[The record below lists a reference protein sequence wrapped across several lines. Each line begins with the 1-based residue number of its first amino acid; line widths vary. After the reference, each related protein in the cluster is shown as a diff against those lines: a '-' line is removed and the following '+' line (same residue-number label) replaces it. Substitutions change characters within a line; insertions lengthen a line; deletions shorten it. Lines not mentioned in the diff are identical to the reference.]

1 MTLYRFLINRFYLT
15 LAAALLLAVAACS
28 DDSFNGPDPDGGA
41 GYIKIRLSSS
51 SHGSRAGEVDKLNE
65 NLISS
70 AVLCLSPLTSTDDMP
85 PVLTQRFSGLTG
97 STEVLEV
104 KLTDD
109 MRNALF
115 PGNAVTCKAYVV
127 ANLPGGPSS
136 VTDGMSVSDIRAIA
150 VTSDFATS
158 NVQSSF
164 VMDGDNTVTLLNPGT
179 TAESVSGKIDLQRAA
194 SKITI
199 AVNVPES
206 ITVDGQVWRSE
217 RTNMSVLITNGVQSS
232 AVNPATHTLVTRDYY
247 NTTTVS
253 ENQTHRQRKLEAGTD
268 TKFTYELTSPFY
280 TYPNEWNPDD
290 SESPMTYMTLMVPW
304 KLDGE
309 DSYRTCYYM
318 VPVIRTG
325 NTIGRNIHYRVK
337 INVNILGSFTPDEPF
352 TLDDLSYTA
361 AEWGS
366 VPVDVDIADYRYLV
380 VDQNHYTMDNIEST
394 FIPVYT
400 SHPTT
405 VTNVEMTYYRYY
417 TTSQGIEKPIT
428 ITTTQY
434 ENTQDKG
441 YGDIWTCDFLNPDK
455 VDLVNPSTGINFSH
469 KLVVWNPY
477 DSYNESVNLTNRNN
491 NDDVTTAINSINYYR
506 PSNDPAYSRYDIKIT
521 IVHTDKVGKPDA
533 DNFTKTITITQYP
546 QMYITTRQNYTEKGA
561 SAAQGNMFV
570 NGYQADRYGDRYKW
584 YMTYGLSN
592 SDGTNSNP
600 NQYVINITQFD
611 SSTDYIIG
619 DPRSLTI
626 NNLTGRG
633 FNGTNAYSAPA
644 NGWAFA
650 NDMSGTRRQ
659 LKYYYPTESGTDKA
673 NWIAPKIRVASSYG
687 VCETTNTYIEDQRR
701 CASYQELGYPAGRW
715 RVPTVAEIEF
725 IMYQSQEKRI
735 PELFNTGTSYMSAQG
750 VVSTTMTNGKL
761 TVPTNTDGS
770 AAVRCVYDEWYW
782 GNDTIV
788 PNNNGRYSFTW
799 GDRERTNPNPKPNPT
814 N

>member
-28 DDSFNGPDPDGGA
+28 DDSFNGPDSDGGA

-127 ANLPGGPSS
+127 ANLPDGPSS

-232 AVNPATHTLVTRDYY
+232 AVNPSTHTLVPGDYY

-253 ENQTHRQRKLEAGTD
+253 EDQTHRQRKLEAGTD

-280 TYPNEWNPDD
+280 TYPNEWNPDE

-477 DSYNESVNLTNRNN
+477 NQNNESVSLTNLRSDNAVN
-491 NDDVTTAINSINYYR
+491 TNINSISYYR
-506 PSNDPAYSRYDIKIT
+506 PSNDPAYSRYDITIT

-546 QMYITTRQNYTEKGA
+546 QMYIVAKRNNGTTSNYGNVYVNNN
-561 SAAQGNMFV
+561 QGGSWYDWMDV
-570 NGYQADRYGDRYKW
+570 NGFGSAQ
-584 YMTYGLSN
+584 
-592 SDGTNSNP
+592 NSNI
-600 NQYVINITQFD
+600 NMYVINVTQLNIGD
-611 SSTDYIIG
+611 NYIIG
-619 DPRSLTI
+619 DPRVNTP
-626 NNLTGRG
+626 NNLGY
-633 FNGTNAYSAPA
+633 NN
-644 NGWAFA
+644 WAMVD
-650 NDMSGTRRQ
+650 DMDGVSRRLQ
-659 LKYYYPTESGTDKA
+659 YYYPTDEST
-673 NWIAPKIRVASSYG
+673 NISNFIAPKFRIASSYG
-687 VCETTNTYIEDQRR
+687 VVSSLSDIEAKYR
-701 CASYQELGYPAGRW
+701 CAGYQEQNCPAGRW
-715 RVPTVAEIEF
+715 RVPTKSEVEYIIKLSE
-725 IMYQSQEKRI
+725 EDKI
-735 PELFNTGTSYMSAQG
+735 PTLFNPGGNYWSAHGALKATLKNNQVQTST
-750 VVSTTMTNGKL
+750 ST
-761 TVPTNTDGS
+761 S
-770 AAVRCVYDEWYW
+770 CFVRCVYDEWYW

-788 PNNNGRYSFTW
+788 PNNNGRYRFTW

>member
-28 DDSFNGPDPDGGA
+28 DDSFNGPDSDGGA

-70 AVLCLSPLTSTDDMP
+70 AVLCLSPLTNTDDMP

-164 VMDGDNTVTLLNPGT
+164 VMDGDNTVTLLHPGT

-380 VDQNHYTMDNIEST
+380 VDQNHYTMDNVEST

-400 SHPTT
+400 SHPVT

-417 TTSQGIEKPIT
+417 TTTQGIEKPIT
-428 ITTTQY
+428 ITMTQY

-455 VDLVNPSTGINFSH
+455 VNPVNPSTGINFSH

-477 DSYNESVNLTNRNN
+477 NQNNQSVNLTNLRSDNTVN
-491 NDDVTTAINSINYYR
+491 TNINSIRYYR
-506 PSNDPAYSRYDIKIT
+506 PSNDPAYSRYDITIT

-533 DNFTKTITITQYP
+533 ANFTKTITITQYP
-546 QMYITTRQNYTEKGA
+546 QMYINSVKNYSGNNAT
-561 SAAQGNMFV
+561 AAAGNMWV
-570 NGYQADRYGDRYKW
+570 NGNQSANSSW
-584 YMTYGLSN
+584 NSAYGLSGGN
-592 SDGTNSNP
+592 TNP
-600 NQYVINITQFD
+600 NQYIINITQL
-611 SSTDYIIG
+611 DYQEVQRYVIG
-619 DPRSLTI
+619 DPRTFEVD
-626 NNLTGRG
+626 NLTAPG
-633 FNGTNAYSAPA
+633 NG
-644 NGWAFA
+644 GWTKSWSIY
-650 NDMSGTRRQ
+650 NDKNDNI
-659 LKYYYPTESGTDKA
+659 LKYYYPTENSSRTEKM
-673 NWIAPKIRVASSYG
+673 IAPKFRVASSYG
-687 VCETTNTYIEDQRR
+687 VCDNMSYQNAQRR
-701 CASYQELGYPAGRW
+701 CASYQEMDCPAGRW
-715 RVPTVAEIEF
+715 RVPTLSEVEF
-725 IMYQSQEKRI
+725 IMKLSTDKKI
-735 PELFNTGTSYMSAQG
+735 PELFTYNTTGYWSAQG
-750 VVSTTMTNGKL
+750 RFRARLDSEGNLSIVSQSGE
-761 TVPTNTDGS
+761 G
-770 AAVRCVYDEWYW
+770 AVRCVYDEWYW
-782 GNDTIV
+782 ENEPLEKV
-788 PNNNGRYSFTW
+788 NGKYRFTW
-799 GDRERTNPNPKPNPT
+799 GDRERTNPNPT

>member
-28 DDSFNGPDPDGGA
+28 DDSSNGPDSDGGA

-51 SHGSRAGEVDKLNE
+51 YHGSRAGEVDKLNE

-85 PVLTQRFSGLTG
+85 PVLTQSFSGLTG

-127 ANLPGGPSS
+127 ANLPDGPSS

-232 AVNPATHTLVTRDYY
+232 AVNPATHTLVTGDYY

-253 ENQTHRQRKLEAGTD
+253 EDQTHRQRKLEAGTD

-380 VDQNHYTMDNIEST
+380 VDQNHYTMDNVEST

-405 VTNVEMTYYRYY
+405 VTNVEMTYYRYN

-469 KLVVWNPY
+469 KLVIWNPY
-477 DSYNESVNLTNRNN
+477 NQRNESVSLTDLRSDNTVNTN
-491 NDDVTTAINSINYYR
+491 INSISYYR
-506 PSNDPAYSRYDIKIT
+506 PSNDPAYSRYDITIT

-546 QMYITTRQNYTEKGA
+546 QMYIVAKRNNGTTSNYGNVYVNNN
-561 SAAQGNMFV
+561 QGSSWYDWMAV
-570 NGYQADRYGDRYKW
+570 NGLGSAQ
-584 YMTYGLSN
+584 
-592 SDGTNSNP
+592 NSN
-600 NQYVINITQFD
+600 INMYIINVTQLNIGD
-611 SSTDYIIG
+611 NYIIG
-619 DPRSLTI
+619 DPRVNTP
-626 NNLTGRG
+626 NNLGY
-633 FNGTNAYSAPA
+633 NN
-644 NGWAFA
+644 WARVD
-650 NDMSGTRRQ
+650 DMDGVSRRLQ
-659 LKYYYPTESGTDKA
+659 YYYPTDEST
-673 NWIAPKIRVASSYG
+673 NISNFIAPKFRIASSYG
-687 VCETTNTYIEDQRR
+687 VVSSLSDIEAKYR
-701 CASYQELGYPAGRW
+701 CAGYQEQNCPAGRW
-715 RVPTVAEIEF
+715 RVPTKSEVEYIIKLSE
-725 IMYQSQEKRI
+725 EDKI
-735 PELFNTGTSYMSAQG
+735 PTLFNPGH
-750 VVSTTMTNGKL
+750 
-761 TVPTNTDGS
+761 
-770 AAVRCVYDEWYW
+770 
-782 GNDTIV
+782 
-788 PNNNGRYSFTW
+788 
-799 GDRERTNPNPKPNPT
+799 
-814 N
+814 

>member
-70 AVLCLSPLTSTDDMP
+70 AVLCLSPLTNTDDML

-115 PGNAVTCKAYVV
+115 PDNAVTCKAYVV
-127 ANLPGGPSS
+127 ANLPDGPSS

-179 TAESVSGKIDLQRAA
+179 TAESVSGNIDLQRAA

-232 AVNPATHTLVTRDYY
+232 AVNPSTHTLVPGDYY

-253 ENQTHRQRKLEAGTD
+253 EDQTHRQRKLEAGTD
-268 TKFTYELTSPFY
+268 AKFSYELTSPFY

-434 ENTQDKG
+434 ENTKDKG

-477 DSYNESVNLTNRNN
+477 DQNNESVSLTNLRSDNTVN
-491 NDDVTTAINSINYYR
+491 TNINSISYYR
-506 PSNDPAYSRYDIKIT
+506 PSNDPAYSRYDITIT

-546 QMYITTRQNYTEKGA
+546 QMYINSVENYSGNNAT
-561 SAAQGNMFV
+561 AAAGNMWV
-570 NGYQADRYGDRYKW
+570 NGNQS
-584 YMTYGLSN
+584 SN
-592 SDGTNSNP
+592 SSWNTASGLTGLNKNSN
-600 NQYVINITQFD
+600 QYIINITQL
-611 SSTDYIIG
+611 DYQEVQKYVIG
-619 DPRSLTI
+619 DPRTFTVD
-626 NNLTGRG
+626 NLD
-633 FNGTNAYSAPA
+633 Y
-644 NGWAFA
+644 NGWTKSWSIY
-650 NDMSGTRRQ
+650 NDKNNNI
-659 LKYYYPTESGTDKA
+659 LKYYYPTENNSRTEKM
-673 NWIAPKIRVASSYG
+673 IAPKLRVASSYG
-687 VCETTNTYIEDQRR
+687 VSNSMSYQDAQRR
-701 CASYQELGYPAGRW
+701 CASYQEMDCPAGRW
-715 RVPTVAEIEF
+715 RIPTIAEMEF
-725 IMYQSQEKRI
+725 IIKLSNGNKI
-735 PELFNTGTSYMSAQG
+735 PVLFTNNQYSYWSAQG
-750 VVSTTMTNGKL
+750 GVRANIVNDKL
-761 TVPTNTDGS
+761 PTPS
-770 AAVRCVYDEWYW
+770 MSVEYAFVRCVYDEWYW
-782 GNDTIV
+782 ENEPLEKV
-788 PNNNGRYSFTW
+788 NGKYRFTW

>member
-1 MTLYRFLINRFYLT
+1 M
-15 LAAALLLAVAACS
+15 
-28 DDSFNGPDPDGGA
+28 
-41 GYIKIRLSSS
+41 
-51 SHGSRAGEVDKLNE
+51 
-65 NLISS
+65 
-70 AVLCLSPLTSTDDMP
+70 LCLSPLTNTDDML

-115 PGNAVTCKAYVV
+115 PDNAVTCKAYVV
-127 ANLPGGPSS
+127 ANLPDGPSS

-179 TAESVSGKIDLQRAA
+179 TAESVSGNIDLQRAA

-232 AVNPATHTLVTRDYY
+232 AVNPSTHTLVPGDYY

-253 ENQTHRQRKLEAGTD
+253 EDQTHRQRKLEAGTD
-268 TKFTYELTSPFY
+268 AKFSYELTSPFY

-434 ENTQDKG
+434 ENTKDKG

-477 DSYNESVNLTNRNN
+477 DQNNESVSLTNLRSDNTVN
-491 NDDVTTAINSINYYR
+491 TNINSISYYR
-506 PSNDPAYSRYDIKIT
+506 PSNDPAYSRYDITIT

-546 QMYITTRQNYTEKGA
+546 QMYINSVENYSGNNAT
-561 SAAQGNMFV
+561 AAAGNMWV
-570 NGYQADRYGDRYKW
+570 NGNQS
-584 YMTYGLSN
+584 SN
-592 SDGTNSNP
+592 SSWNTASGLTGLNKNSN
-600 NQYVINITQFD
+600 QYIINITQL
-611 SSTDYIIG
+611 DYQEVQKYVIG
-619 DPRSLTI
+619 DPRTFTVD
-626 NNLTGRG
+626 NLD
-633 FNGTNAYSAPA
+633 Y
-644 NGWAFA
+644 NGWTKSWSIY
-650 NDMSGTRRQ
+650 NDKNNNI
-659 LKYYYPTESGTDKA
+659 LKYYYPTENNSRTEKM
-673 NWIAPKIRVASSYG
+673 IAPKLRVASSYG
-687 VCETTNTYIEDQRR
+687 VSNSMSYQDAQRR
-701 CASYQELGYPAGRW
+701 CASYQEMDCPAGRW
-715 RVPTVAEIEF
+715 RIPTIAEMEF
-725 IMYQSQEKRI
+725 IIKLSNGNKI
-735 PELFNTGTSYMSAQG
+735 PVLFTNNQYSYWSAQG
-750 VVSTTMTNGKL
+750 GVRANIVNDKL
-761 TVPTNTDGS
+761 PTPS
-770 AAVRCVYDEWYW
+770 MSVEYAFVRCVYDEWYW
-782 GNDTIV
+782 ENEPLEKV
-788 PNNNGRYSFTW
+788 NGKYRFTW

>member
-28 DDSFNGPDPDGGA
+28 DDSFNGPDSDGGA

-127 ANLPGGPSS
+127 ANLPDGPSS

-206 ITVDGQVWRSE
+206 ITVDGKVWRSE

-232 AVNPATHTLVTRDYY
+232 AVNPATHTLVTGDYY

-417 TTSQGIEKPIT
+417 TTTQGIEKPIT
-428 ITTTQY
+428 ITMTQY

-477 DSYNESVNLTNRNN
+477 NQSNGSVSLTNLRSDNAVN
-491 NDDVTTAINSINYYR
+491 TAINSIRYYR
-506 PSNDPAYSRYDIKIT
+506 PSNDPAYSRYDITIT

-533 DNFTKTITITQYP
+533 ANFTKTITITQYP
-546 QMYITTRQNYTEKGA
+546 QMYINSVKNYSGNNAT
-561 SAAQGNMFV
+561 AAAGNMWV
-570 NGYQADRYGDRYKW
+570 NGNQR
-584 YMTYGLSN
+584 SN
-592 SDGTNSNP
+592 SSWNTASGLTGSNTNP
-600 NQYVINITQFD
+600 NQYIINITQL
-611 SSTDYIIG
+611 DYQEVQKYVIG
-619 DPRSLTI
+619 DPRTFEVD
-626 NNLTGRG
+626 NLTAPN
-633 FNGTNAYSAPA
+633 NG
-644 NGWAFA
+644 GWTKSWSIY
-650 NDMSGTRRQ
+650 NDKNNNI
-659 LKYYYPTESGTDKA
+659 LKYYYPTENSSRTEKM
-673 NWIAPKIRVASSYG
+673 IAPKFRVASSYG
-687 VCETTNTYIEDQRR
+687 VCSDMSYQDAQRR
-701 CASYQELGYPAGRW
+701 CASYQEMDCPAGRW
-715 RVPTVAEIEF
+715 RIPTIAEMEF
-725 IMYQSQEKRI
+725 IIKLSNGKKI
-735 PELFNTGTSYMSAQG
+735 PVLFTNSSTSPYWSAQG
-750 VVSTTMTNGKL
+750 WVRANIVDDKL
-761 TVPTNTDGS
+761 PTPSMSDN
-770 AAVRCVYDEWYW
+770 ARVRCVYDEWYW
-782 GNDTIV
+782 ENEPLEKV
-788 PNNNGRYSFTW
+788 NGKYRFTW
-799 GDRERTNPNPKPNPT
+799 GDRERTNPNPT

>member
-28 DDSFNGPDPDGGA
+28 DDSFNGPDSDGGA

-127 ANLPGGPSS
+127 ANLPDGPSS

-164 VMDGDNTVTLLNPGT
+164 VMDGDNTVTLLNSGT

-232 AVNPATHTLVTRDYY
+232 AVNPATHTLVTGDYY

-380 VDQNHYTMDNIEST
+380 VDQNHYTMDNITST
-394 FIPVYT
+394 SIPVYT
-400 SHPTT
+400 SHPTEIT
-405 VTNVEMTYYRYY
+405 DIKVKYFRYSVTNNGDEYPV
-417 TTSQGIEKPIT
+417 T
-428 ITTTQY
+428 ITKAQ
-434 ENTQDKG
+434 NKASAPMND
-441 YGDIWTCDFLNPDK
+441 GDSIFSYKFQNIDAIHHS
-455 VDLVNPSTGINFSH
+455 STIEFSH
-469 KLVVWNPY
+469 PLVVWNPY
-477 DSYNESVNLTNRNN
+477 RKTRNGNYREISQSNLPTYINDIDHYRRTNE
-491 NDDVTTAINSINYYR
+491 A
-506 PSNDPAYSRYDIKIT
+506 AYSRYEIEIT
-521 IVHTDKVGKPDA
+521 IIHKDKIGKPDA

-546 QMYITTRQNYTEKGA
+546 QMYITTRQNYTTSGA
-561 SAAQGNMFV
+561 SAAQGNMWV
-570 NGYQADRYGDRYKW
+570 NGNQSSNSSWDTAS
-584 YMTYGLSN
+584 GLSGLN
-592 SDGTNSNP
+592 KNP
-600 NQYVINITQFD
+600 NQYIINITQL
-611 SSTDYIIG
+611 DYQEVQKYVIG
-619 DPRSLTI
+619 DPRTFTVD
-626 NNLTGRG
+626 NLD
-633 FNGTNAYSAPA
+633 Y
-644 NGWAFA
+644 NGWTKSWNIY
-650 NDMSGTRRQ
+650 NDKNDNI
-659 LKYYYPTESGTDKA
+659 LKYYYPTENNSRTEKM
-673 NWIAPKIRVASSYG
+673 IAPKLRVASSYG
-687 VCETTNTYIEDQRR
+687 VSNSMSYQDAQRR
-701 CASYQELGYPAGRW
+701 CASYQEMDCPAGRW
-715 RVPTVAEIEF
+715 RIPTIAEMEF
-725 IMYQSQEKRI
+725 IIKLSNGNKI
-735 PELFNTGTSYMSAQG
+735 PVLFTNNQYSYWSAQG
-750 VVSTTMTNGKL
+750 GVRADIVNDKL
-761 TVPTNTDGS
+761 PTPS
-770 AAVRCVYDEWYW
+770 MSVEYAFVRCVYDEWYW
-782 GNDTIV
+782 ENEPLEKV
-788 PNNNGRYSFTW
+788 NGKYRFTW

>member
-28 DDSFNGPDPDGGA
+28 DDSFNGPDSDGGA

-115 PGNAVTCKAYVV
+115 PDNAVTCKAYVV
-127 ANLPGGPSS
+127 ANLPDGPSS

-164 VMDGDNTVTLLNPGT
+164 VMDGDNTVTLLNHGT

-206 ITVDGQVWRSE
+206 ITVDGKVWRSE

-232 AVNPATHTLVTRDYY
+232 AVNPATHTLVTGDYY

-268 TKFTYELTSPFY
+268 TKFSYELTSPFY

-380 VDQNHYTMDNIEST
+380 VDQNHYTMDNITST
-394 FIPVYT
+394 SIPVYT
-400 SHPTT
+400 SHPTEIT
-405 VTNVEMTYYRYY
+405 DIKVKYFRYSVTNSGDEYPV
-417 TTSQGIEKPIT
+417 T
-428 ITTTQY
+428 ITKAQ
-434 ENTQDKG
+434 NKASAPMND
-441 YGDIWTCDFLNPDK
+441 GDSIFSYKFQNIDAIHHS
-455 VDLVNPSTGINFSH
+455 STIEFSH
-469 KLVVWNPY
+469 PLVVWNPY
-477 DSYNESVNLTNRNN
+477 RKTRNGNYREISQSNLPTYINDIDHYRRTNE
-491 NDDVTTAINSINYYR
+491 A
-506 PSNDPAYSRYDIKIT
+506 AYSRYEIEIT
-521 IVHTDKVGKPDA
+521 IIHKDKIGKPDA
-533 DNFTKTITITQYP
+533 ANFTKTITITQYP
-546 QMYITTRQNYTEKGA
+546 QMYITTRQNYTTSGA
-561 SAAQGNMFV
+561 SAAQGNMWV
-570 NGYQADRYGDRYKW
+570 NGNQSYNSSWNTAV
-584 YMTYGLSN
+584 GLN
-592 SDGTNSNP
+592 GNNTNP
-600 NQYVINITQFD
+600 NQYIINITQL
-611 SSTDYIIG
+611 DYQEVQRYVIG
-619 DPRSLTI
+619 DPRTFEVD
-626 NNLTGRG
+626 NLTAPG
-633 FNGTNAYSAPA
+633 NG
-644 NGWAFA
+644 GWTKSWSIY
-650 NDMSGTRRQ
+650 NDKNDNI
-659 LKYYYPTESGTDKA
+659 LKYYYPTENSSRTEKM
-673 NWIAPKIRVASSYG
+673 IAPKFRVASSYG
-687 VCETTNTYIEDQRR
+687 VCSDMSYQNAQRR
-701 CASYQELGYPAGRW
+701 CASYQEMDCPAGRW
-715 RVPTVAEIEF
+715 RIPTIAEMEF
-725 IMYQSQEKRI
+725 IIKLSNGNKI
-735 PELFNTGTSYMSAQG
+735 PVLFTNSSTSPYWSAQG
-750 VVSTTMTNGKL
+750 WVRANIVDDKL
-761 TVPTNTDGS
+761 PTPSMSGS
-770 AAVRCVYDEWYW
+770 ARVRCVYDEWYW
-782 GNDTIV
+782 ENEPLEKV
-788 PNNNGRYSFTW
+788 NGKYRFTW
-799 GDRERTNPNPKPNPT
+799 GDRERTNPNPT

>member
-28 DDSFNGPDPDGGA
+28 DDSFNGPDSDGGA

-51 SHGSRAGEVDKLNE
+51 YHGSRAGEVDKLNE

-85 PVLTQRFSGLTG
+85 PVLTQSFSGLTG

-127 ANLPGGPSS
+127 ANLPDGPSS

-164 VMDGDNTVTLLNPGT
+164 VMDGGKTVTLLNPGT

-232 AVNPATHTLVTRDYY
+232 AVNPATHTLVTGDYY

-253 ENQTHRQRKLEAGTD
+253 EDQTHRQRKLEAGTD

-380 VDQNHYTMDNIEST
+380 VDQNHYTMDNVEST

-405 VTNVEMTYYRYY
+405 VTNVEMTYYRYN

-469 KLVVWNPY
+469 KLVIWNPY
-477 DSYNESVNLTNRNN
+477 NQRNESVSLTDLRSDNTVNTN
-491 NDDVTTAINSINYYR
+491 INSISYYR
-506 PSNDPAYSRYDIKIT
+506 PSNDPAYSRYDITIT

-546 QMYITTRQNYTEKGA
+546 QMYIVAKRNNGTTSNYGNVYVNNN
-561 SAAQGNMFV
+561 QGSSWYDWMAV
-570 NGYQADRYGDRYKW
+570 NGLGSAQ
-584 YMTYGLSN
+584 
-592 SDGTNSNP
+592 NSN
-600 NQYVINITQFD
+600 INMYIINVTQLNIGD
-611 SSTDYIIG
+611 NYIIG
-619 DPRSLTI
+619 DPRVNTP
-626 NNLTGRG
+626 NNLGY
-633 FNGTNAYSAPA
+633 NN
-644 NGWAFA
+644 WARVD
-650 NDMSGTRRQ
+650 DMDGVSRRLQ
-659 LKYYYPTESGTDKA
+659 YYYPTDEST
-673 NWIAPKIRVASSYG
+673 NISNFIAPKFRIASSYG
-687 VCETTNTYIEDQRR
+687 VVSSLSDIEAKYR
-701 CASYQELGYPAGRW
+701 CAGYQEQNCPAGRW
-715 RVPTVAEIEF
+715 RVPTKSEVEYIIKLSE
-725 IMYQSQEKRI
+725 EDKI
-735 PELFNTGTSYMSAQG
+735 PTLFNPGH
-750 VVSTTMTNGKL
+750 
-761 TVPTNTDGS
+761 
-770 AAVRCVYDEWYW
+770 
-782 GNDTIV
+782 
-788 PNNNGRYSFTW
+788 
-799 GDRERTNPNPKPNPT
+799 
-814 N
+814 

>member
-70 AVLCLSPLTSTDDMP
+70 AVLCLSPLTSPDDMP

-115 PGNAVTCKAYVV
+115 PDNAVTCKAYVV
-127 ANLPGGPSS
+127 ANLPDGPSL

-206 ITVDGQVWRSE
+206 ITVDGKVWRSE

-232 AVNPATHTLVTRDYY
+232 AVNPATHTLVTGDYY

-253 ENQTHRQRKLEAGTD
+253 EDQTHRQRKLEAGTD

-352 TLDDLSYTA
+352 TLDDLSYMA

-380 VDQNHYTMDNIEST
+380 VDQNHYTMDNITST
-394 FIPVYT
+394 SIPVYT
-400 SHPTT
+400 SHPTEIT
-405 VTNVEMTYYRYY
+405 DIKVKYFRYSVTNSGDEYPV
-417 TTSQGIEKPIT
+417 T
-428 ITTTQY
+428 ITKAQ
-434 ENTQDKG
+434 NKASAPMND
-441 YGDIWTCDFLNPDK
+441 GDSIFSYKFQNIDAIHHS
-455 VDLVNPSTGINFSH
+455 STIEFSH
-469 KLVVWNPY
+469 PLVVWNPY
-477 DSYNESVNLTNRNN
+477 RKYQWGNRVYYSQISQSNLPTYIDDIDHYRRTNE
-491 NDDVTTAINSINYYR
+491 A
-506 PSNDPAYSRYDIKIT
+506 AYSRYEIEIT
-521 IVHTDKVGKPDA
+521 IIHKDKIGKPDA

-546 QMYITTRQNYTEKGA
+546 QMYITTRQNYTTSGA
-561 SAAQGNMFV
+561 SAAQGNMWV
-570 NGYQADRYGDRYKW
+570 NGNQSNNSSWNTAS
-584 YMTYGLSN
+584 GLTGN
-592 SDGTNSNP
+592 NTNP
-600 NQYVINITQFD
+600 NQYIINITQL
-611 SSTDYIIG
+611 DYQEEQKYVIG
-619 DPRSLTI
+619 DPRTFTVD
-626 NNLTGRG
+626 NLD
-633 FNGTNAYSAPA
+633 Y
-644 NGWAFA
+644 NGWTKSWSIYNNK
-650 NDMSGTRRQ
+650 NDNILT
-659 LKYYYPTESGTDKA
+659 YYYPTENSSRTEKM
-673 NWIAPKIRVASSYG
+673 IAPKLKVASSYG
-687 VCETTNTYIEDQRR
+687 VCGQITYKEAQRR
-701 CASYQELGYPAGRW
+701 CASYQEMDCPAGRW
-715 RVPTVAEIEF
+715 RIPTIAEMEF
-725 IMYQSQEKRI
+725 IINLSNEKKI
-735 PELFNTGTSYMSAQG
+735 PALYTNTRDVYYWSAQG
-750 VVSTTMTNGKL
+750 RVISNDINEN
-761 TVPTNTDGS
+761 PTPDMDGS

-782 GNDTIV
+782 ENEPLEKV
-788 PNNNGRYSFTW
+788 NGKYRFTW
-799 GDRERTNPNPKPNPT
+799 GDRERTNPNPT

>member
-28 DDSFNGPDPDGGA
+28 DDSFNGPDSDGGA

-51 SHGSRAGEVDKLNE
+51 YHGSRAGEVDKLNE

-85 PVLTQRFSGLTG
+85 PVLTQSFSG
-97 STEVLEV
+97 
-104 KLTDD
+104 LTDD

-127 ANLPGGPSS
+127 ANLPDGPSS

-232 AVNPATHTLVTRDYY
+232 AVNPATHTLVTGDYY

-253 ENQTHRQRKLEAGTD
+253 EDQTHRQRKLEAGTD

-380 VDQNHYTMDNIEST
+380 VDQNHYTMDNVEST

-405 VTNVEMTYYRYY
+405 VTNVEMTYYRYN

-469 KLVVWNPY
+469 KLVIWNPY
-477 DSYNESVNLTNRNN
+477 NQRNESVSLTDLRSDNTVNTN
-491 NDDVTTAINSINYYR
+491 INSISYYR
-506 PSNDPAYSRYDIKIT
+506 PSNDPAYSRYDITIT

-546 QMYITTRQNYTEKGA
+546 QMYIVAKRNNGTTSNYGNVYVNNN
-561 SAAQGNMFV
+561 QGSSWYDWMAV
-570 NGYQADRYGDRYKW
+570 NGLGSAQ
-584 YMTYGLSN
+584 
-592 SDGTNSNP
+592 NSN
-600 NQYVINITQFD
+600 INMYIINVTQLNIGD
-611 SSTDYIIG
+611 NYIIG
-619 DPRSLTI
+619 DPRVNTP
-626 NNLTGRG
+626 NNLGY
-633 FNGTNAYSAPA
+633 NN
-644 NGWAFA
+644 WARVD
-650 NDMSGTRRQ
+650 DMDGVSRRLQ
-659 LKYYYPTESGTDKA
+659 YYYPTDEST
-673 NWIAPKIRVASSYG
+673 NISNFIAPKFRIASSYG
-687 VCETTNTYIEDQRR
+687 VVSSLSDIEAKYR
-701 CASYQELGYPAGRW
+701 CAGYQEQNCPAGRW
-715 RVPTVAEIEF
+715 RVPTKSEVEYIIKLSE
-725 IMYQSQEKRI
+725 EDKI
-735 PELFNTGTSYMSAQG
+735 PTLFNPGH
-750 VVSTTMTNGKL
+750 
-761 TVPTNTDGS
+761 
-770 AAVRCVYDEWYW
+770 
-782 GNDTIV
+782 
-788 PNNNGRYSFTW
+788 
-799 GDRERTNPNPKPNPT
+799 
-814 N
+814 

>member
-28 DDSFNGPDPDGGA
+28 DDSFNGPDSDGGA

-51 SHGSRAGEVDKLNE
+51 SHGSRAGEVYKLNE

-70 AVLCLSPLTSTDDMP
+70 ALLCLPTLTSTDDMP

-127 ANLPGGPSS
+127 ANLPDGPSS
-136 VTDGMSVSDIRAIA
+136 VTDVMSVSDIRSIA

-232 AVNPATHTLVTRDYY
+232 AVNPATHTLVTGDYY

-253 ENQTHRQRKLEAGTD
+253 EDQTHRQRKLEAGTD
-268 TKFTYELTSPFY
+268 AKFTYELTSPFY

-405 VTNVEMTYYRYY
+405 VTNVEMTYYRYN
-417 TTSQGIEKPIT
+417 TTSQGNEKPIT

-441 YGDIWTCDFLNPDK
+441 YGNIWTCDFLNPDK
-455 VDLVNPSTGINFSH
+455 VDQVNPSTGINFSH
-469 KLVVWNPY
+469 KLIIWNPY
-477 DSYNESVNLTNRNN
+477 DRNNRSVNLTDLRSDNTVNTN
-491 NDDVTTAINSINYYR
+491 INSISYYR
-506 PSNDPAYSRYDIKIT
+506 PSNDPAYSRYDITIT

-533 DNFTKTITITQYP
+533 ANFTKTITITQYP
-546 QMYITTRQNYTEKGA
+546 QMYINSVKNYSGNNAT
-561 SAAQGNMFV
+561 AAAGNMWV
-570 NGYQADRYGDRYKW
+570 NGNQR
-584 YMTYGLSN
+584 SN
-592 SDGTNSNP
+592 SSWNTASGLTGSNTNP
-600 NQYVINITQFD
+600 NQYIINITQL
-611 SSTDYIIG
+611 DYQEVQKYVIG
-619 DPRSLTI
+619 DPRTFEVD
-626 NNLTGRG
+626 NLTAPN
-633 FNGTNAYSAPA
+633 NG
-644 NGWAFA
+644 GWTESWSIYN
-650 NDMSGTRRQ
+650 NDDNNI
-659 LKYYYPTESGTDKA
+659 LKYYYPTESNSRTEKM
-673 NWIAPKIRVASSYG
+673 IAPKIRVASSYG
-687 VCETTNTYIEDQRR
+687 VCDDMSYLNAQRR
-701 CASYQELGYPAGRW
+701 CASYQEMDCPAGRW
-715 RVPTVAEIEF
+715 RVPTLSEVEF
-725 IMYQSQEKRI
+725 IMKLSTDEKI
-735 PELFNTGTSYMSAQG
+735 PELFTYDTTGYWSAQG
-750 VVSTTMTNGKL
+750 RFRAILDSEGNLSIVSQSGE
-761 TVPTNTDGS
+761 G
-770 AAVRCVYDEWYW
+770 AVRCVYDEWYW
-782 GNDTIV
+782 ENEPLEKV
-788 PNNNGRYSFTW
+788 NGKYRFTW
-799 GDRERTNPNPKPNPT
+799 GDRERTNPNPT

>member
-1 MTLYRFLINRFYLT
+1 M
-15 LAAALLLAVAACS
+15 AAALLLAVAACS
-28 DDSFNGPDPDGGA
+28 DDSFNGPDSDGGA

-115 PGNAVTCKAYVV
+115 PGDAVTCKAYVV

-232 AVNPATHTLVTRDYY
+232 AVNPATHTLVTGDYY

-253 ENQTHRQRKLEAGTD
+253 EDQTHRQRKLEAGTD

-477 DSYNESVNLTNRNN
+477 NQNNEYVSLTNLRLDNTVN
-491 NDDVTTAINSINYYR
+491 TNINSIRYYR
-506 PSNDPAYSRYDIKIT
+506 PSNDPAYSRYDITIT

-546 QMYITTRQNYTEKGA
+546 QMYINSVKNYSGNNAT
-561 SAAQGNMFV
+561 AAAGNMWV
-570 NGYQADRYGDRYKW
+570 NGNQRNNSSWNTAS
-584 YMTYGLSN
+584 GLTGN
-592 SDGTNSNP
+592 NTNP
-600 NQYVINITQFD
+600 NQYIINITQL
-611 SSTDYIIG
+611 DYQEVQKYVIG
-619 DPRSLTI
+619 DPRTFTVD
-626 NNLTGRG
+626 NLD
-633 FNGTNAYSAPA
+633 Y
-644 NGWAFA
+644 NGWTKSWSIYNNK
-650 NDMSGTRRQ
+650 NDNILT
-659 LKYYYPTESGTDKA
+659 YYYPTENSSRTEKM
-673 NWIAPKIRVASSYG
+673 IAPKLKVASSYG
-687 VCETTNTYIEDQRR
+687 VCGQITYKEAQRR
-701 CASYQELGYPAGRW
+701 CASYQEMDCPAGRW
-715 RVPTVAEIEF
+715 RIPTIAEMEF
-725 IMYQSQEKRI
+725 IINLSNEKKI
-735 PELFNTGTSYMSAQG
+735 PALYTNTRDVYYWSAQG
-750 VVSTTMTNGKL
+750 RVISNDINEN
-761 TVPTNTDGS
+761 PTPDMDGS

-782 GNDTIV
+782 ENEPLEKV
-788 PNNNGRYSFTW
+788 NGKYRFTW

>member
-28 DDSFNGPDPDGGA
+28 DDSFNGPDSDGGA

-51 SHGSRAGEVDKLNE
+51 YHGSRAGEVDKLNE

-85 PVLTQRFSGLTG
+85 PVLTQSFSGLTG

-127 ANLPGGPSS
+127 ANLPDGPSS

-232 AVNPATHTLVTRDYY
+232 AVNPATHTLVTGDYY

-253 ENQTHRQRKLEAGTD
+253 EDQTHRQRKLEAGTD

-380 VDQNHYTMDNIEST
+380 VDQNHYTMDNVEST

-405 VTNVEMTYYRYY
+405 VTNVEMTYYRYN

-469 KLVVWNPY
+469 KLVIWNPY
-477 DSYNESVNLTNRNN
+477 NQRNESVSLTDLRSDNTVNTN
-491 NDDVTTAINSINYYR
+491 INSISYYR
-506 PSNDPAYSRYDIKIT
+506 PSNDPAYSRYDITIT

-546 QMYITTRQNYTEKGA
+546 QMYIVAKRNNGTTSNYGNVYVNNNQGSSRYDWMAVKGLG
-561 SAAQGNMFV
+561 SAQ
-570 NGYQADRYGDRYKW
+570 
-584 YMTYGLSN
+584 
-592 SDGTNSNP
+592 NSN
-600 NQYVINITQFD
+600 INMYIINVTQLNIGD
-611 SSTDYIIG
+611 NYIIG
-619 DPRSLTI
+619 DPRVNTP
-626 NNLTGRG
+626 NNLGY
-633 FNGTNAYSAPA
+633 NN
-644 NGWAFA
+644 WARVD
-650 NDMSGTRRQ
+650 DMDGVSRRLQ
-659 LKYYYPTESGTDKA
+659 YYYPTDEST
-673 NWIAPKIRVASSYG
+673 NISNFIAPKFRIASSYG
-687 VCETTNTYIEDQRR
+687 VVSSLSDIEAKYR
-701 CASYQELGYPAGRW
+701 CAGYQEQNCPAGRW
-715 RVPTVAEIEF
+715 RVPTKSEVEYIIKLSE
-725 IMYQSQEKRI
+725 EDKI
-735 PELFNTGTSYMSAQG
+735 PTLFNPGH
-750 VVSTTMTNGKL
+750 
-761 TVPTNTDGS
+761 
-770 AAVRCVYDEWYW
+770 
-782 GNDTIV
+782 
-788 PNNNGRYSFTW
+788 
-799 GDRERTNPNPKPNPT
+799 
-814 N
+814 

>member
-28 DDSFNGPDPDGGA
+28 DDSFNGPDSDGGA

-127 ANLPGGPSS
+127 ANLPDGPSS

-217 RTNMSVLITNGVQSS
+217 RTNMSVLITNGVQRS
-232 AVNPATHTLVTRDYY
+232 AVNPATHTLVTGDYY

-253 ENQTHRQRKLEAGTD
+253 EDQTHRQRKLEAGTD

-428 ITTTQY
+428 ITMTQY

-477 DSYNESVNLTNRNN
+477 DSNNESVNLTGMDND
-491 NDDVTTAINSINYYR
+491 DDVTTAINSINYYR
-506 PSNDPAYSRYDIKIT
+506 SSNDPAYSRYDIKIT

-546 QMYITTRQNYTEKGA
+546 QMYITTRQNYPVNGA
-561 SAAQGNMFV
+561 TAIQGNMFV
-570 NGYQADRYGDRYKW
+570 NASQDFIGSYNNYTW
-584 YMTYGLSN
+584 YMTYGLAS
-592 SDGTNSNP
+592 TNNANP
-600 NQYVINITQFD
+600 NQYIINITQFD

-633 FNGTNAYSAPA
+633 FNGTNANSAPA

-659 LKYYYPTESGTDKA
+659 LKYYYPTESGKDKA

-687 VCETTNTYIEDQRR
+687 VCYDNSYLANQRR

-735 PELFNTGTSYMSAQG
+735 PKLFSTDSKYMSAQG

-761 TVPTNTDGS
+761 KVPTNTNGS
-770 AAVRCVYDEWYW
+770 APVRCVYDEWYW

-799 GDRERTNPNPKPNPT
+799 GDRERTNPNPT

>member
-127 ANLPGGPSS
+127 ANLPDGPSS

-232 AVNPATHTLVTRDYY
+232 AVNPATHTLVTGDYY

-380 VDQNHYTMDNIEST
+380 VDQNHYTMDNVEST

-434 ENTQDKG
+434 ENTKDKG

-477 DSYNESVNLTNRNN
+477 NQNNESVSLTNLRSDNTVN
-491 NDDVTTAINSINYYR
+491 TNINSISYYR
-506 PSNDPAYSRYDIKIT
+506 PSNDPAYSRYDVKIT

-546 QMYITTRQNYTEKGA
+546 QMYINSVKNYSGNNAT
-561 SAAQGNMFV
+561 AAAGNMWV
-570 NGYQADRYGDRYKW
+570 NGNQRNNSSWNTAS
-584 YMTYGLSN
+584 GLTGN
-592 SDGTNSNP
+592 NTNP
-600 NQYVINITQFD
+600 NQYIINITQL
-611 SSTDYIIG
+611 DYQEEQKYVIG
-619 DPRSLTI
+619 DPRTFTVD
-626 NNLTGRG
+626 NLD
-633 FNGTNAYSAPA
+633 Y
-644 NGWAFA
+644 NGWTKSWSIYNNK
-650 NDMSGTRRQ
+650 NDNILT
-659 LKYYYPTESGTDKA
+659 YYYPTENSSRTEKM
-673 NWIAPKIRVASSYG
+673 IAPKLKVASSYG
-687 VCETTNTYIEDQRR
+687 VCGQITYKEAQRR
-701 CASYQELGYPAGRW
+701 CASYQEMDCPAGRW
-715 RVPTVAEIEF
+715 RIPTIAEMEF
-725 IMYQSQEKRI
+725 IINLSNEKKI
-735 PELFNTGTSYMSAQG
+735 PALYTNTRDVYYWSAQG
-750 VVSTTMTNGKL
+750 RVISNDINEN
-761 TVPTNTDGS
+761 PTPDMDGS

-782 GNDTIV
+782 ENEPLEKV
-788 PNNNGRYSFTW
+788 NGRYRFTW
-799 GDRERTNPNPKPNPT
+799 GDRERTNPNPT

>member
-28 DDSFNGPDPDGGA
+28 DDSFNGPDSDGGA

-51 SHGSRAGEVDKLNE
+51 YHGSRAGEVDKLNE

-85 PVLTQRFSGLTG
+85 PVLTQSFSGLTG

-127 ANLPGGPSS
+127 ANLPDGPSS

-232 AVNPATHTLVTRDYY
+232 AVNPATHTLVTGDYY

-253 ENQTHRQRKLEAGTD
+253 EDQTHRQRKLEAGTG
-268 TKFTYELTSPFY
+268 TEFTYELTSPFY

-380 VDQNHYTMDNIEST
+380 VDQNHYTMDNVEST

-405 VTNVEMTYYRYY
+405 VTNVEMTYYRYN

-469 KLVVWNPY
+469 KLVIWNPY
-477 DSYNESVNLTNRNN
+477 NQRNESVSLTDLRSDNTVNTN
-491 NDDVTTAINSINYYR
+491 INSISYYR
-506 PSNDPAYSRYDIKIT
+506 PSNDPAYSRYDITIT

-546 QMYITTRQNYTEKGA
+546 QMYIVAKRNNGTTSNYGNVYVNNN
-561 SAAQGNMFV
+561 QGSSWYDWMAV
-570 NGYQADRYGDRYKW
+570 NGLGSAQ
-584 YMTYGLSN
+584 
-592 SDGTNSNP
+592 NSN
-600 NQYVINITQFD
+600 INMYIINVTQLNIGD
-611 SSTDYIIG
+611 NYIIG
-619 DPRSLTI
+619 DPRVNTP
-626 NNLTGRG
+626 NNLGY
-633 FNGTNAYSAPA
+633 NN
-644 NGWAFA
+644 WARVD
-650 NDMSGTRRQ
+650 DMDGVSRRLQ
-659 LKYYYPTESGTDKA
+659 YYYPTDEST
-673 NWIAPKIRVASSYG
+673 NISNFIAPKFRIASSYG
-687 VCETTNTYIEDQRR
+687 VVSSLSDIEAKYR
-701 CASYQELGYPAGRW
+701 CAGYQEQNCPAGRW
-715 RVPTVAEIEF
+715 RVPTKSEVEYIIKLSE
-725 IMYQSQEKRI
+725 EDKI
-735 PELFNTGTSYMSAQG
+735 PTLFNPGH
-750 VVSTTMTNGKL
+750 
-761 TVPTNTDGS
+761 
-770 AAVRCVYDEWYW
+770 
-782 GNDTIV
+782 
-788 PNNNGRYSFTW
+788 
-799 GDRERTNPNPKPNPT
+799 
-814 N
+814 

>member
-28 DDSFNGPDPDGGA
+28 DDSFNGPDSDGGA

-164 VMDGDNTVTLLNPGT
+164 VMDGDNTVTLLKPGT

-232 AVNPATHTLVTRDYY
+232 AVNPATHTLVTGDYY

-280 TYPNEWNPDD
+280 TYPNEWNPDE

-417 TTSQGIEKPIT
+417 TTTQGIEKPIT
-428 ITTTQY
+428 ITMTQY

-455 VDLVNPSTGINFSH
+455 VNPVNPSTGINFSH

-477 DSYNESVNLTNRNN
+477 NQNNQSVNLTGLRSDNAVN
-491 NDDVTTAINSINYYR
+491 TAINSINYYR
-506 PSNDPAYSRYDIKIT
+506 PSNDPAYSRYDITIT

-533 DNFTKTITITQYP
+533 ANFTKTITITQYP
-546 QMYITTRQNYTEKGA
+546 QMYINSVKNYSGNNAT
-561 SAAQGNMFV
+561 AAAGNMWV
-570 NGYQADRYGDRYKW
+570 NGNQSANSSW
-584 YMTYGLSN
+584 NSAYGLSGEN
-592 SDGTNSNP
+592 TNP
-600 NQYVINITQFD
+600 NQYIINITQL
-611 SSTDYIIG
+611 DYQEVQRYVIG
-619 DPRSLTI
+619 DPRTFEVD
-626 NNLTGRG
+626 NLTAPG
-633 FNGTNAYSAPA
+633 NG
-644 NGWAFA
+644 GWTKSWSIY
-650 NDMSGTRRQ
+650 NDKNNNI
-659 LKYYYPTESGTDKA
+659 LKYYYPTENNSRTEKM
-673 NWIAPKIRVASSYG
+673 IAPKFRVASSYG
-687 VCETTNTYIEDQRR
+687 VCNNMSYQNAQRR
-701 CASYQELGYPAGRW
+701 CASYQEMDCPAGRW
-715 RVPTVAEIEF
+715 RIPTIAEMEF
-725 IMYQSQEKRI
+725 IIKLSNGNKI
-735 PELFNTGTSYMSAQG
+735 PVLFTNSSTSPYWSAQG
-750 VVSTTMTNGKL
+750 WVRANIVDDKL
-761 TVPTNTDGS
+761 PTPSMSGS
-770 AAVRCVYDEWYW
+770 ARVRCVYDEWYW
-782 GNDTIV
+782 ENEPLEKV
-788 PNNNGRYSFTW
+788 NGKYRFTW
-799 GDRERTNPNPKPNPT
+799 GDRERTNPNPT

>member
-28 DDSFNGPDPDGGA
+28 DDSFNGPDSDGGA

-51 SHGSRAGEVDKLNE
+51 YHGSRAGEVDKLNE

-85 PVLTQRFSGLTG
+85 PVLTQSFSGLTG

-127 ANLPGGPSS
+127 ANLPDGPSS

-232 AVNPATHTLVTRDYY
+232 AVNPATHTLVTGDYY

-253 ENQTHRQRKLEAGTD
+253 EDQTHRQRKLEAGTD
-268 TKFTYELTSPFY
+268 TKFTYELTGPFY

-380 VDQNHYTMDNIEST
+380 VDQNHYTMDNVEST

-405 VTNVEMTYYRYY
+405 VTNVEMTYYRYN

-469 KLVVWNPY
+469 KLVIWNPY
-477 DSYNESVNLTNRNN
+477 NQRNESVSLTDLRSDNTVNTN
-491 NDDVTTAINSINYYR
+491 INSISYYR
-506 PSNDPAYSRYDIKIT
+506 PSNDPAYSRYDITIT

-546 QMYITTRQNYTEKGA
+546 QMYIVAKRNNGTTSNYGNVYVNNN
-561 SAAQGNMFV
+561 QGSSWYDWMAV
-570 NGYQADRYGDRYKW
+570 NGLGSAQ
-584 YMTYGLSN
+584 
-592 SDGTNSNP
+592 NSN
-600 NQYVINITQFD
+600 INMYIINVTQLNIGD
-611 SSTDYIIG
+611 NYIIG
-619 DPRSLTI
+619 DPRVNTP
-626 NNLTGRG
+626 NNLGY
-633 FNGTNAYSAPA
+633 NN
-644 NGWAFA
+644 WARVD
-650 NDMSGTRRQ
+650 DMDGVSRRLQ
-659 LKYYYPTESGTDKA
+659 YYYPTDEST
-673 NWIAPKIRVASSYG
+673 NISNFIAPKFRIASSYG
-687 VCETTNTYIEDQRR
+687 VVSSLSDIEAKYR
-701 CASYQELGYPAGRW
+701 CAGYQEQNCPAGRW
-715 RVPTVAEIEF
+715 RVPTKSEVEYIIKLSE
-725 IMYQSQEKRI
+725 EDKI
-735 PELFNTGTSYMSAQG
+735 PTLFNPGH
-750 VVSTTMTNGKL
+750 
-761 TVPTNTDGS
+761 
-770 AAVRCVYDEWYW
+770 
-782 GNDTIV
+782 
-788 PNNNGRYSFTW
+788 
-799 GDRERTNPNPKPNPT
+799 
-814 N
+814 

>member
-28 DDSFNGPDPDGGA
+28 DDSFNGPDSDGGA

-51 SHGSRAGEVDKLNE
+51 YHGSRAGEVDKLNE

-85 PVLTQRFSGLTG
+85 PVLTQSFSGLTG

-127 ANLPGGPSS
+127 ANLPDGPSS

-179 TAESVSGKIDLQRAA
+179 SAESVSGKIDLQRAA

-232 AVNPATHTLVTRDYY
+232 AVNPATHTLVTGDYY

-253 ENQTHRQRKLEAGTD
+253 EDQTHRQRKLEAGTD

-380 VDQNHYTMDNIEST
+380 VDQNHYTMDNVEST

-405 VTNVEMTYYRYY
+405 VTNVEMTYYRYN

-469 KLVVWNPY
+469 KLVIWNPY
-477 DSYNESVNLTNRNN
+477 NQRNESVSLTDLRSDNTVNTN
-491 NDDVTTAINSINYYR
+491 INSISYYR
-506 PSNDPAYSRYDIKIT
+506 PSNDPAYSRYDITIT

-546 QMYITTRQNYTEKGA
+546 QMYIVAKRNNGTTSNYGNVYVNNN
-561 SAAQGNMFV
+561 QGSSWYDWMAV
-570 NGYQADRYGDRYKW
+570 NGLGSAQ
-584 YMTYGLSN
+584 
-592 SDGTNSNP
+592 NSN
-600 NQYVINITQFD
+600 INMYIINVTQLNIGD
-611 SSTDYIIG
+611 NYIIG
-619 DPRSLTI
+619 DPRVNTP
-626 NNLTGRG
+626 NNLGY
-633 FNGTNAYSAPA
+633 NN
-644 NGWAFA
+644 WARVD
-650 NDMSGTRRQ
+650 DMDGVSRRLQ
-659 LKYYYPTESGTDKA
+659 YYYPTDEST
-673 NWIAPKIRVASSYG
+673 NISNFIAPKFRIASSYG
-687 VCETTNTYIEDQRR
+687 VVSSLSDIEAKYR
-701 CASYQELGYPAGRW
+701 CAGYQEQNCPAGRW
-715 RVPTVAEIEF
+715 RVPTKSEVEYIIKLSE
-725 IMYQSQEKRI
+725 EDKI
-735 PELFNTGTSYMSAQG
+735 PTLFNPGH
-750 VVSTTMTNGKL
+750 
-761 TVPTNTDGS
+761 
-770 AAVRCVYDEWYW
+770 
-782 GNDTIV
+782 
-788 PNNNGRYSFTW
+788 
-799 GDRERTNPNPKPNPT
+799 
-814 N
+814 

>member
-28 DDSFNGPDPDGGA
+28 DDSFNGPDSDGGA

-127 ANLPGGPSS
+127 ANLPDGPSS

-164 VMDGDNTVTLLNPGT
+164 VMDGDNTVTLLNPGN

-206 ITVDGQVWRSE
+206 ITVDGKVWRSE

-232 AVNPATHTLVTRDYY
+232 AVNPATHTLVIGNYY

-253 ENQTHRQRKLEAGTD
+253 EDQTHRQRKLEAGTD

-417 TTSQGIEKPIT
+417 TTTQGIEKPIT
-428 ITTTQY
+428 ITMTQY

-455 VDLVNPSTGINFSH
+455 VNPSTGINFSH

-477 DSYNESVNLTNRNN
+477 NQNNQSVNLTGLRSDNAVN
-491 NDDVTTAINSINYYR
+491 TAINSINYYR
-506 PSNDPAYSRYDIKIT
+506 PSNDPAYSRYDITIT

-533 DNFTKTITITQYP
+533 ANFTKTITITQYP
-546 QMYITTRQNYTEKGA
+546 QMYINSVKNYSGNNAT
-561 SAAQGNMFV
+561 AAAGNMWV
-570 NGYQADRYGDRYKW
+570 NGNQSANSSW
-584 YMTYGLSN
+584 NSAYGLSGEN
-592 SDGTNSNP
+592 TNP
-600 NQYVINITQFD
+600 NQYIINITQL
-611 SSTDYIIG
+611 DYQEVQRYVIG
-619 DPRSLTI
+619 DPRTFEVD
-626 NNLTGRG
+626 NLTAPG
-633 FNGTNAYSAPA
+633 NG
-644 NGWAFA
+644 GWTKSWSIY
-650 NDMSGTRRQ
+650 NDKNDNI
-659 LKYYYPTESGTDKA
+659 LKYYYPTENNSRTEKM
-673 NWIAPKIRVASSYG
+673 IAPKFRVASSYG
-687 VCETTNTYIEDQRR
+687 VCNNMSYQNAQRR
-701 CASYQELGYPAGRW
+701 CASYQEMDCPAGRW
-715 RVPTVAEIEF
+715 RVPTLSEVEF
-725 IMYQSQEKRI
+725 IMKLSTDKKI
-735 PELFNTGTSYMSAQG
+735 PELFTYNTTGYWSAQG
-750 VVSTTMTNGKL
+750 RFRARLDSEGNLSIVSQSGE
-761 TVPTNTDGS
+761 G
-770 AAVRCVYDEWYW
+770 AVRCVYDEWYW
-782 GNDTIV
+782 ENEPLEKV
-788 PNNNGRYSFTW
+788 NGKYRFTW
-799 GDRERTNPNPKPNPT
+799 GDRERTNPNPT

>member
-1 MTLYRFLINRFYLT
+1 
-15 LAAALLLAVAACS
+15 
-28 DDSFNGPDPDGGA
+28 
-41 GYIKIRLSSS
+41 
-51 SHGSRAGEVDKLNE
+51 
-65 NLISS
+65 
-70 AVLCLSPLTSTDDMP
+70 
-85 PVLTQRFSGLTG
+85 
-97 STEVLEV
+97 
-104 KLTDD
+104 
-109 MRNALF
+109 
-115 PGNAVTCKAYVV
+115 
-127 ANLPGGPSS
+127 
-136 VTDGMSVSDIRAIA
+136 MSVSDIRAIA

-232 AVNPATHTLVTRDYY
+232 AVNPATHTLVTGDYY

-253 ENQTHRQRKLEAGTD
+253 EDQTHRQRKLEAGTD

-380 VDQNHYTMDNIEST
+380 VDQNHYTMDNVEST

-405 VTNVEMTYYRYY
+405 VTNVEMTYYRYN

-469 KLVVWNPY
+469 KLVIWNPY
-477 DSYNESVNLTNRNN
+477 NQRNESVSLTDLRSDNTVNTN
-491 NDDVTTAINSINYYR
+491 INSISYYR
-506 PSNDPAYSRYDIKIT
+506 PSNDPAYSRYDITIT

-546 QMYITTRQNYTEKGA
+546 QMYIVAKRNNGTTSNYGNVYVNNN
-561 SAAQGNMFV
+561 QGSSWYDWMAV
-570 NGYQADRYGDRYKW
+570 NGLGSAQ
-584 YMTYGLSN
+584 
-592 SDGTNSNP
+592 NSN
-600 NQYVINITQFD
+600 INMYIINVTQLNIGD
-611 SSTDYIIG
+611 NYIIG
-619 DPRSLTI
+619 DPRVNTP
-626 NNLTGRG
+626 NNLGY
-633 FNGTNAYSAPA
+633 NN
-644 NGWAFA
+644 WARVD
-650 NDMSGTRRQ
+650 DMDGVSRRLQ
-659 LKYYYPTESGTDKA
+659 YYYPTDEST
-673 NWIAPKIRVASSYG
+673 NISNFIAPKFRIASSYG
-687 VCETTNTYIEDQRR
+687 VVSSLSDIEAKYR
-701 CASYQELGYPAGRW
+701 CAGYQEQNCPAGRW
-715 RVPTVAEIEF
+715 RVPTKSEVEYIIKLSE
-725 IMYQSQEKRI
+725 EDKI
-735 PELFNTGTSYMSAQG
+735 PTLFNPGH
-750 VVSTTMTNGKL
+750 
-761 TVPTNTDGS
+761 
-770 AAVRCVYDEWYW
+770 
-782 GNDTIV
+782 
-788 PNNNGRYSFTW
+788 
-799 GDRERTNPNPKPNPT
+799 
-814 N
+814 

>member
-28 DDSFNGPDPDGGA
+28 DDSFNGPDSDGGA

-51 SHGSRAGEVDKLNE
+51 YHGSRAGEVDKLNE

-85 PVLTQRFSGLTG
+85 PVLTQSFSGLTG

-127 ANLPGGPSS
+127 ANLPNGPSS

-232 AVNPATHTLVTRDYY
+232 AVNPATHTLVTGDYY

-253 ENQTHRQRKLEAGTD
+253 EDQTHRQRKLEAGTD

-380 VDQNHYTMDNIEST
+380 VDQNHYTMDNVEST

-405 VTNVEMTYYRYY
+405 VTNVEMTYYRYN

-469 KLVVWNPY
+469 KLVIWNPY
-477 DSYNESVNLTNRNN
+477 NQRNESVSLTDLRSDNTVNTN
-491 NDDVTTAINSINYYR
+491 INSISYYR
-506 PSNDPAYSRYDIKIT
+506 PSNDPAYSRYDITIT

-546 QMYITTRQNYTEKGA
+546 QMYIVAKRNNGTTSNYGNVYVNNN
-561 SAAQGNMFV
+561 QGSSWYDWMAV
-570 NGYQADRYGDRYKW
+570 NGLGSAQ
-584 YMTYGLSN
+584 
-592 SDGTNSNP
+592 NSN
-600 NQYVINITQFD
+600 INMYIINVTQLNIGD
-611 SSTDYIIG
+611 NYIIG
-619 DPRSLTI
+619 DPRVNTP
-626 NNLTGRG
+626 NNLGY
-633 FNGTNAYSAPA
+633 NN
-644 NGWAFA
+644 WARVD
-650 NDMSGTRRQ
+650 DMDGVSRRLQ
-659 LKYYYPTESGTDKA
+659 YYYPTDEST
-673 NWIAPKIRVASSYG
+673 NISNFIAPKFRIASSYG
-687 VCETTNTYIEDQRR
+687 VVSSLSDIEAKYR
-701 CASYQELGYPAGRW
+701 CAGYQEQNCPAGRW
-715 RVPTVAEIEF
+715 RVPTKSEVEYIIKLSE
-725 IMYQSQEKRI
+725 EDKI
-735 PELFNTGTSYMSAQG
+735 PTLFNPGH
-750 VVSTTMTNGKL
+750 
-761 TVPTNTDGS
+761 
-770 AAVRCVYDEWYW
+770 
-782 GNDTIV
+782 
-788 PNNNGRYSFTW
+788 
-799 GDRERTNPNPKPNPT
+799 
-814 N
+814 

>member
-28 DDSFNGPDPDGGA
+28 DDSFNGPDSDGGA

-70 AVLCLSPLTSTDDMP
+70 AVLCLSPLTSPDDMP

-115 PGNAVTCKAYVV
+115 PGDAVTCKAYVV
-127 ANLPGGPSS
+127 ANLPDGPSS

-206 ITVDGQVWRSE
+206 ITVDGKVWRSE
-217 RTNMSVLITNGVQSS
+217 RTNMSVLITNGVQRS
-232 AVNPATHTLVTRDYY
+232 AVNPATHTLVTGDYY

-417 TTSQGIEKPIT
+417 TTTQGIEKPIT
-428 ITTTQY
+428 ITMTQY

-477 DSYNESVNLTNRNN
+477 NQNNRSVNLTNLRS
-491 NDDVTTAINSINYYR
+491 DDAVNTAINSIRYYR
-506 PSNDPAYSRYDIKIT
+506 PSNDPAYSRYDITIT

-533 DNFTKTITITQYP
+533 ANFTKTITITQYP
-546 QMYITTRQNYTEKGA
+546 QMYINSVKNYSGNNAT
-561 SAAQGNMFV
+561 AAAGNMWV
-570 NGYQADRYGDRYKW
+570 NGNQRNNSSWNTAS
-584 YMTYGLSN
+584 GLTGN
-592 SDGTNSNP
+592 NTNP
-600 NQYVINITQFD
+600 NQYIINITQL
-611 SSTDYIIG
+611 DYQEVQKYVIG
-619 DPRSLTI
+619 DPRTFTVD
-626 NNLTGRG
+626 NLD
-633 FNGTNAYSAPA
+633 Y
-644 NGWAFA
+644 NGWTKSWSIYNNK
-650 NDMSGTRRQ
+650 NDNILT
-659 LKYYYPTESGTDKA
+659 YYYPTENSSRTEKM
-673 NWIAPKIRVASSYG
+673 IAPKLKVASSYG
-687 VCETTNTYIEDQRR
+687 VCGQITYKEAQRR
-701 CASYQELGYPAGRW
+701 CASYQEMDCPAGRW
-715 RVPTVAEIEF
+715 RIPTIAEMEF
-725 IMYQSQEKRI
+725 IINLSNEKKI
-735 PELFNTGTSYMSAQG
+735 PALYTNTRDVYYWSAQG
-750 VVSTTMTNGKL
+750 RVISNDINEN
-761 TVPTNTDGS
+761 PTPDMDGS

-782 GNDTIV
+782 ENEPLEKV
-788 PNNNGRYSFTW
+788 NGKYRFTW

>member
-28 DDSFNGPDPDGGA
+28 DDSFNGPDSDGGA

-51 SHGSRAGEVDKLNE
+51 YHGSRAGEVDKLNE

-85 PVLTQRFSGLTG
+85 PVLTQSFSGLTG

-127 ANLPGGPSS
+127 ANLPDGPSS

-232 AVNPATHTLVTRDYY
+232 AVNPATHTLVTGDYY

-253 ENQTHRQRKLEAGTD
+253 EDQTHRQRKLEAGTD

-380 VDQNHYTMDNIEST
+380 VDQNHYTMDNVEST

-405 VTNVEMTYYRYY
+405 VTNVEMTYYRYN

-469 KLVVWNPY
+469 KLVIWNPY
-477 DSYNESVNLTNRNN
+477 NQRNESVSLTDLRSDNTVNTN
-491 NDDVTTAINSINYYR
+491 INSISYYR
-506 PSNDPAYSRYDIKIT
+506 PSNDPAYSRYDITIT

-546 QMYITTRQNYTEKGA
+546 QMYIVAKRN
-561 SAAQGNMFV
+561 
-570 NGYQADRYGDRYKW
+570 
-584 YMTYGLSN
+584 
-592 SDGTNSNP
+592 
-600 NQYVINITQFD
+600 
-611 SSTDYIIG
+611 
-619 DPRSLTI
+619 
-626 NNLTGRG
+626 
-633 FNGTNAYSAPA
+633 NGTTSN
-644 NGWAFA
+644 
-650 NDMSGTRRQ
+650 
-659 LKYYYPTESGTDKA
+659 
-673 NWIAPKIRVASSYG
+673 YG
-687 VCETTNTYIEDQRR
+687 N
-701 CASYQELGYPAGRW
+701 
-715 RVPTVAEIEF
+715 
-725 IMYQSQEKRI
+725 
-735 PELFNTGTSYMSAQG
+735 
-750 VVSTTMTNGKL
+750 
-761 TVPTNTDGS
+761 
-770 AAVRCVYDEWYW
+770 VY
-782 GNDTIV
+782 V
-788 PNNNGRYSFTW
+788 
-799 GDRERTNPNPKPNPT
+799 
-814 N
+814 

>member
-28 DDSFNGPDPDGGA
+28 DDSFNGPDSDGGA

-51 SHGSRAGEVDKLNE
+51 YHGSRAGEVDKLNE

-85 PVLTQRFSGLTG
+85 PVLTQSFSGLTG

-127 ANLPGGPSS
+127 ANLPDGPSS

-232 AVNPATHTLVTRDYY
+232 AVNPATHTLVTGDYY

-253 ENQTHRQRKLEAGTD
+253 EDQTHRQRKLGAGTD

-380 VDQNHYTMDNIEST
+380 VDQNHYTMDNVEST

-405 VTNVEMTYYRYY
+405 VTNVEMTYYRYN
-417 TTSQGIEKPIT
+417 TTSQGIGKPIT

-469 KLVVWNPY
+469 KLVIWNPY
-477 DSYNESVNLTNRNN
+477 NQRNESVSLTDLRSDNTVNTN
-491 NDDVTTAINSINYYR
+491 INSISYYR
-506 PSNDPAYSRYDIKIT
+506 PSNDPAYSRYDITIT

-546 QMYITTRQNYTEKGA
+546 QMYIVAKRNNGTTSNYGNVYVNNN
-561 SAAQGNMFV
+561 QGSSWYDWMAV
-570 NGYQADRYGDRYKW
+570 NGLGSAQ
-584 YMTYGLSN
+584 
-592 SDGTNSNP
+592 NSN
-600 NQYVINITQFD
+600 INMYIINVTQLNIGD
-611 SSTDYIIG
+611 NYIIG
-619 DPRSLTI
+619 DPRVNTP
-626 NNLTGRG
+626 NNLGY
-633 FNGTNAYSAPA
+633 NN
-644 NGWAFA
+644 WARVD
-650 NDMSGTRRQ
+650 DMDGVSRRLQ
-659 LKYYYPTESGTDKA
+659 YYYPTDEST
-673 NWIAPKIRVASSYG
+673 NISNFIAPKFRIASSYG
-687 VCETTNTYIEDQRR
+687 VVSSLSDIEAKYR
-701 CASYQELGYPAGRW
+701 CAGYQEQNCPAGRW
-715 RVPTVAEIEF
+715 RVPTKSEVEYIIKLSE
-725 IMYQSQEKRI
+725 EDKI
-735 PELFNTGTSYMSAQG
+735 PTLFNPGH
-750 VVSTTMTNGKL
+750 
-761 TVPTNTDGS
+761 
-770 AAVRCVYDEWYW
+770 
-782 GNDTIV
+782 
-788 PNNNGRYSFTW
+788 
-799 GDRERTNPNPKPNPT
+799 
-814 N
+814 

>member
-28 DDSFNGPDPDGGA
+28 DDSFNGPDSDGGA

-51 SHGSRAGEVDKLNE
+51 YHGSRAGEVDKLNE

-85 PVLTQRFSGLTG
+85 PVLTQSFSGLTG

-127 ANLPGGPSS
+127 ANLPDGPSS

-232 AVNPATHTLVTRDYY
+232 AVNPATHTLVTGDYY

-253 ENQTHRQRKLEAGTD
+253 EDQTHRQRKLEAGTD

-380 VDQNHYTMDNIEST
+380 VDQNHYTMDNVEST

-405 VTNVEMTYYRYY
+405 VTNVEMTYYRYN

-469 KLVVWNPY
+469 KLVIWNPY
-477 DSYNESVNLTNRNN
+477 NQRNESVSLTDLRSDNTVNTN
-491 NDDVTTAINSINYYR
+491 INSISYYR
-506 PSNDPAYSRYDIKIT
+506 PSNDPAYSRYDITIT

-546 QMYITTRQNYTEKGA
+546 QMYIVAKRNNGTTSNYGNVYVNNNQGSSWYDWMA
-561 SAAQGNMFV
+561 VNVLGSAQ
-570 NGYQADRYGDRYKW
+570 
-584 YMTYGLSN
+584 
-592 SDGTNSNP
+592 NSN
-600 NQYVINITQFD
+600 INMYIINVTQLNIGD
-611 SSTDYIIG
+611 NYIIG
-619 DPRSLTI
+619 DPRVNTP
-626 NNLTGRG
+626 NNLGY
-633 FNGTNAYSAPA
+633 NN
-644 NGWAFA
+644 WARVD
-650 NDMSGTRRQ
+650 DMDGVSRRLQ
-659 LKYYYPTESGTDKA
+659 YYYPTDEST
-673 NWIAPKIRVASSYG
+673 NISNFIAPKFRIASSYG
-687 VCETTNTYIEDQRR
+687 VVSSLSDIEAKYR
-701 CASYQELGYPAGRW
+701 CAGYQEQNCPAGRW
-715 RVPTVAEIEF
+715 RVPTKSEVEYIIKLSE
-725 IMYQSQEKRI
+725 EDKI
-735 PELFNTGTSYMSAQG
+735 PTLFNPGH
-750 VVSTTMTNGKL
+750 
-761 TVPTNTDGS
+761 
-770 AAVRCVYDEWYW
+770 
-782 GNDTIV
+782 
-788 PNNNGRYSFTW
+788 
-799 GDRERTNPNPKPNPT
+799 
-814 N
+814 

>member
-28 DDSFNGPDPDGGA
+28 DDSFNGPDSDGGA

-127 ANLPGGPSS
+127 ANLPDGPSS

-217 RTNMSVLITNGVQSS
+217 RTNMSVLITNGVQRS
-232 AVNPATHTLVTRDYY
+232 AVNPATHTLVTGDYY

-268 TKFTYELTSPFY
+268 TKFSYELTSPFY

-380 VDQNHYTMDNIEST
+380 VDQNHYTMDNITST
-394 FIPVYT
+394 SIPVYT
-400 SHPTT
+400 SHPTEIT
-405 VTNVEMTYYRYY
+405 DIKVKYFRYSVTNNGDEYPV
-417 TTSQGIEKPIT
+417 T
-428 ITTTQY
+428 ITKAQ
-434 ENTQDKG
+434 NKASAPMND
-441 YGDIWTCDFLNPDK
+441 GDSIFSYKFQNIDAIHHS
-455 VDLVNPSTGINFSH
+455 STIEFSH
-469 KLVVWNPY
+469 PLVVWNPY
-477 DSYNESVNLTNRNN
+477 RKTRNGNYREISQSNLPTYINDIDHYRRTNE
-491 NDDVTTAINSINYYR
+491 A
-506 PSNDPAYSRYDIKIT
+506 AYSRYEIEIT
-521 IVHTDKVGKPDA
+521 IIHKDKIGKPDA
-533 DNFTKTITITQYP
+533 ANFTKTITITQYP
-546 QMYITTRQNYTEKGA
+546 QMYITTRQNYTTSGA
-561 SAAQGNMFV
+561 SAAQGNMWV
-570 NGYQADRYGDRYKW
+570 NGNQRNNSSWNTAV
-584 YMTYGLSN
+584 GLN
-592 SDGTNSNP
+592 GNNTNP
-600 NQYVINITQFD
+600 NQYIINITQL
-611 SSTDYIIG
+611 DYQEVQRYVIG
-619 DPRSLTI
+619 DPRTFEVD
-626 NNLTGRG
+626 NLTAPG
-633 FNGTNAYSAPA
+633 NG
-644 NGWAFA
+644 GWTKSWSIYNNK
-650 NDMSGTRRQ
+650 NDNILT
-659 LKYYYPTESGTDKA
+659 YYYPTENSSRTEKM
-673 NWIAPKIRVASSYG
+673 IAPKFRVASSYG
-687 VCETTNTYIEDQRR
+687 VCSDMSYQDAQRR
-701 CASYQELGYPAGRW
+701 CASYQEMDCPAGRW
-715 RVPTVAEIEF
+715 RIPTIAEMEF
-725 IMYQSQEKRI
+725 IIKLSNGKKI
-735 PELFNTGTSYMSAQG
+735 PVLFTNSSTSPYWSAQG
-750 VVSTTMTNGKL
+750 WVRANIVDDKL
-761 TVPTNTDGS
+761 PTPSMSDN
-770 AAVRCVYDEWYW
+770 ARVRCVYDEWYW
-782 GNDTIV
+782 ENEPLEKV
-788 PNNNGRYSFTW
+788 NGRYRFTW
-799 GDRERTNPNPKPNPT
+799 GDRERTNPNPT

>member
-28 DDSFNGPDPDGGA
+28 DDSFNGPDSDGGA

-70 AVLCLSPLTSTDDMP
+70 AVLCLSPLTSPDDMP

-127 ANLPGGPSS
+127 ANLPDGPSS
-136 VTDGMSVSDIRAIA
+136 VTDVMSVSDIRAIA

-164 VMDGDNTVTLLNPGT
+164 VMDGDNTVTLLNPGD

-232 AVNPATHTLVTRDYY
+232 AVNPATHTLVTGDYY
-247 NTTTVS
+247 TTTTVS

-268 TKFTYELTSPFY
+268 TKFSYELTSPFY

-380 VDQNHYTMDNIEST
+380 VDQNHYTMDNITST
-394 FIPVYT
+394 SIPVYT
-400 SHPTT
+400 SHPTEIT
-405 VTNVEMTYYRYY
+405 DIKVKYFRYSVTNSGDEYPV
-417 TTSQGIEKPIT
+417 T
-428 ITTTQY
+428 ITKAQ
-434 ENTQDKG
+434 NKASAPMND
-441 YGDIWTCDFLNPDK
+441 GDSIFSYKFQNIDAIHHS
-455 VDLVNPSTGINFSH
+455 STIEFSH
-469 KLVVWNPY
+469 PLVVWNPY
-477 DSYNESVNLTNRNN
+477 RKTIYGNYREISQSNLPTYINDIDHYRRTNE
-491 NDDVTTAINSINYYR
+491 A
-506 PSNDPAYSRYDIKIT
+506 AYSRYEIEIT
-521 IVHTDKVGKPDA
+521 IIHKDKIGKPDA

-546 QMYITTRQNYTEKGA
+546 QMYITTRQNYTTSGA
-561 SAAQGNMFV
+561 SAAQGNMWV
-570 NGYQADRYGDRYKW
+570 NGNQSANSSW
-584 YMTYGLSN
+584 NSAYGLSGEN
-592 SDGTNSNP
+592 KNP
-600 NQYVINITQFD
+600 NQYIINITQL
-611 SSTDYIIG
+611 DYQEVQRYVIG
-619 DPRSLTI
+619 DPRTFEVD
-626 NNLTGRG
+626 NLTAPD
-633 FNGTNAYSAPA
+633 NG
-644 NGWAFA
+644 GWTKSWSIY
-650 NDMSGTRRQ
+650 NDKNDNI
-659 LKYYYPTESGTDKA
+659 LKYYYPTENNSRTEKM
-673 NWIAPKIRVASSYG
+673 IAPKFRVASSYG
-687 VCETTNTYIEDQRR
+687 VCDNMSYQNAQRR
-701 CASYQELGYPAGRW
+701 CASYQEMDCPAGRW
-715 RVPTVAEIEF
+715 RIPTIAEMEF
-725 IMYQSQEKRI
+725 IIKLSNGNKI
-735 PELFNTGTSYMSAQG
+735 PVLFTNSSNSDYWSAQG
-750 VVSTTMTNGKL
+750 KVRANIVNDKL
-761 TVPTNTDGS
+761 PTPSMSGS
-770 AAVRCVYDEWYW
+770 AHVRCVYDEWYW
-782 GNDTIV
+782 ENEPLEKV
-788 PNNNGRYSFTW
+788 NGRYRFTW
-799 GDRERTNPNPKPNPT
+799 GDRERTNPNPT

>member
-28 DDSFNGPDPDGGA
+28 DDSFNGPDSDGGA

-70 AVLCLSPLTSTDDMP
+70 AVLCLSPLTSTDDMS

-115 PGNAVTCKAYVV
+115 PGDAVTCKAYVV

-232 AVNPATHTLVTRDYY
+232 AVNPATHTLVTGDYY

-253 ENQTHRQRKLEAGTD
+253 EDQTHRQRKLEAGTD

-434 ENTQDKG
+434 ENTKDKG

-477 DSYNESVNLTNRNN
+477 DRNNDLVNLTNRD
-491 NDDVTTAINSINYYR
+491 NDNAVNTAINSIRYYI
-506 PSNDPAYSRYDIKIT
+506 PSNDPAYSRYDITIT

-533 DNFTKTITITQYP
+533 ANFTKTITITQYP
-546 QMYITTRQNYTEKGA
+546 QMYITSTHNDGGNYVSGEDRGYVFVNNNQVNNRYTEDWMAVRGLN
-561 SAAQGNMFV
+561 GN
-570 NGYQADRYGDRYKW
+570 NK
-584 YMTYGLSN
+584 
-592 SDGTNSNP
+592 NP
-600 NQYVINITQFD
+600 NMYVINITQLNT
-611 SSTDYIIG
+611 STRYIIG
-619 DPRSLTI
+619 DTRVLKI
-626 NNLTGRG
+626 NNNLSD
-633 FNGTNAYSAPA
+633 NSMN
-644 NGWAFA
+644 
-650 NDMSGTRRQ
+650 SGTESKTAFQDCVTATSIDNKRRK
-659 LKYYYPTESGTDKA
+659 LESYYPTDESEQ
-673 NWIAPKIRVASSYG
+673 NEYHVSPKIRIASSWG
-687 VCETTNTYIEDQRR
+687 VCDGAISKTNARRR
-701 CASYQELGYPAGRW
+701 CATYQERNYPAGRW
-715 RVPTVAEIEF
+715 RIPTKGELEF
-725 IMYQSQEKRI
+725 ILTQSLENHI
-735 PELFNTGTSYMSAQG
+735 PTLFNASSSYWTAQG
-750 VVSTTMTNGKL
+750 RVTTSLK
-761 TVPTNTDGS
+761 DGVLGTTS
-770 AAVRCVYDEWYW
+770 NDGNAYVRCVYDEWYW
-782 GNDTIV
+782 DGEELPGDSNF
-788 PNNNGRYSFTW
+788 SFTW
-799 GDRERTNPNPKPNPT
+799 GDRERTNPNPT

>member
-28 DDSFNGPDPDGGA
+28 DDSFNGPDSDGGA

-51 SHGSRAGEVDKLNE
+51 YHGSRAGEVDKLNE

-85 PVLTQRFSGLTG
+85 PVLTQSFSGLTG

-127 ANLPGGPSS
+127 ANLPDGPSS

-179 TAESVSGKIDLQRAA
+179 TAESVSGKIDLQHAA

-206 ITVDGQVWRSE
+206 ITVHGQVWRSE

-232 AVNPATHTLVTRDYY
+232 AVNPATHTLVTGDYY

-253 ENQTHRQRKLEAGTD
+253 EDQTHRQRKLEAGTD
-268 TKFTYELTSPFY
+268 TKFTYELTSPFF

-405 VTNVEMTYYRYY
+405 VTNVEMTYYRYN
-417 TTSQGIEKPIT
+417 TTSQGNEKPIT

-441 YGDIWTCDFLNPDK
+441 YGNIWTCDFLNPDK
-455 VDLVNPSTGINFSH
+455 VDQVNPSTGINFSH
-469 KLVVWNPY
+469 KLIIWNPY
-477 DSYNESVNLTNRNN
+477 DRNNRSVNLTDLRSDNTVNTN
-491 NDDVTTAINSINYYR
+491 INSISYYR
-506 PSNDPAYSRYDIKIT
+506 PSNDPAYSRYDITIT

-533 DNFTKTITITQYP
+533 ANFTKTITITQYP
-546 QMYITTRQNYTEKGA
+546 QMYINSVKNYSGNNAT
-561 SAAQGNMFV
+561 AAAGNMWV
-570 NGYQADRYGDRYKW
+570 NGNQRSNGSWNTAL
-584 YMTYGLSN
+584 GLTGSN
-592 SDGTNSNP
+592 TNP
-600 NQYVINITQFD
+600 NQYIINITQL
-611 SSTDYIIG
+611 DYQEVQKYVIG
-619 DPRSLTI
+619 DPRTFEVD
-626 NNLTGRG
+626 NLTAPN
-633 FNGTNAYSAPA
+633 NG
-644 NGWAFA
+644 GW
-650 NDMSGTRRQ
+650 
-659 LKYYYPTESGTDKA
+659 TESWSIYNNDDKLSL
-673 NWIAPKIRVASSYG
+673 IHI
-687 VCETTNTYIEDQRR
+687 
-701 CASYQELGYPAGRW
+701 
-715 RVPTVAEIEF
+715 
-725 IMYQSQEKRI
+725 
-735 PELFNTGTSYMSAQG
+735 
-750 VVSTTMTNGKL
+750 
-761 TVPTNTDGS
+761 
-770 AAVRCVYDEWYW
+770 
-782 GNDTIV
+782 
-788 PNNNGRYSFTW
+788 
-799 GDRERTNPNPKPNPT
+799 
-814 N
+814 

>member
-28 DDSFNGPDPDGGA
+28 DDSFNGPDSDGGA

-51 SHGSRAGEVDKLNE
+51 YHGSRAGEVDKLNE

-85 PVLTQRFSGLTG
+85 PVLTQSFSGLTG

-115 PGNAVTCKAYVV
+115 PSNAVTCKAYVV
-127 ANLPGGPSS
+127 ANLPDGPSS

-232 AVNPATHTLVTRDYY
+232 AVNPATHTLVTGDYY

-253 ENQTHRQRKLEAGTD
+253 EDQTHRQRKLEAGTD

-380 VDQNHYTMDNIEST
+380 VDQNHYTMDNVEST

-405 VTNVEMTYYRYY
+405 VTNVEMTYYRYN

-434 ENTQDKG
+434 ENTQDKD
-441 YGDIWTCDFLNPDK
+441 YGNIWTCDFLNPDK
-455 VDLVNPSTGINFSH
+455 VDQVNPSTGINFSH
-469 KLVVWNPY
+469 KLIIWNPY
-477 DSYNESVNLTNRNN
+477 DRNNRSVNLTDLRSDNTVNTN
-491 NDDVTTAINSINYYR
+491 INSISYYR
-506 PSNDPAYSRYDIKIT
+506 PSNDPAYSRYDITIT

-533 DNFTKTITITQYP
+533 ANFTKTITITQ
-546 QMYITTRQNYTEKGA
+546 
-561 SAAQGNMFV
+561 F
-570 NGYQADRYGDRYKW
+570 
-584 YMTYGLSN
+584 
-592 SDGTNSNP
+592 
-600 NQYVINITQFD
+600 
-611 SSTDYIIG
+611 
-619 DPRSLTI
+619 
-626 NNLTGRG
+626 
-633 FNGTNAYSAPA
+633 
-644 NGWAFA
+644 
-650 NDMSGTRRQ
+650 
-659 LKYYYPTESGTDKA
+659 
-673 NWIAPKIRVASSYG
+673 
-687 VCETTNTYIEDQRR
+687 RR
-701 CASYQELGYPAGRW
+701 CILWRNAITEQHQIMGTYMLIIIKGVAGMIGW
-715 RVPTVAEIEF
+715 
-725 IMYQSQEKRI
+725 
-735 PELFNTGTSYMSAQG
+735 L
-750 VVSTTMTNGKL
+750 
-761 TVPTNTDGS
+761 
-770 AAVRCVYDEWYW
+770 
-782 GNDTIV
+782 
-788 PNNNGRYSFTW
+788 
-799 GDRERTNPNPKPNPT
+799 
-814 N
+814 

>member
-28 DDSFNGPDPDGGA
+28 DDSFNGPDSDGGA

-127 ANLPGGPSS
+127 ANLPDGPSS

-206 ITVDGQVWRSE
+206 ITVNGQVWRSE
-217 RTNMSVLITNGVQSS
+217 RTNMSVLITNGVQRS
-232 AVNPATHTLVTRDYY
+232 AVNPATHTLVTGDYY

-253 ENQTHRQRKLEAGTD
+253 EDQTHRQRKLEAGTD
-268 TKFTYELTSPFY
+268 TKFSYELTSPFY

-304 KLDGE
+304 KLDSE

-366 VPVDVDIADYRYLV
+366 VPVDVDVADYRYLV

-417 TTSQGIEKPIT
+417 TTSQGNEKPIT
-428 ITTTQY
+428 ITNTQY
-434 ENTQDKG
+434 ENTKDKG

-455 VDLVNPSTGINFSH
+455 VDLVNPYTGINFSH
-469 KLVVWNPY
+469 KLIIWNPY
-477 DSYNESVNLTNRNN
+477 NQNNRSVNLTNLRTDNAVN
-491 NDDVTTAINSINYYR
+491 TAINTINYYR
-506 PSNDPAYSRYDIKIT
+506 PSDDPAYSRYDVKIT

-533 DNFTKTITITQYP
+533 ANFTKTITITQYP
-546 QMYITTRQNYTEKGA
+546 QMYLETKANYYPASGEATPQEGNTWINGNQNSG
-561 SAAQGNMFV
+561 SNW
-570 NGYQADRYGDRYKW
+570 YQPYRFSTDNNNA
-584 YMTYGLSN
+584 
-592 SDGTNSNP
+592 NSN
-600 NQYVINITQFD
+600 QYIITLTQLE
-611 SSTDYIIG
+611 SSTKYIIG
-619 DPRSLTI
+619 DARSYEV
-626 NNLTGRG
+626 NNLTES
-633 FNGTNAYSAPA
+633 FNGQAPSR
-644 NGWAFA
+644 GWAYA
-650 NDMSGTRRQ
+650 NDMDNINRQ
-659 LKYYYPTESGTDKA
+659 LKYYYPTSEDDDKMSYV
-673 NWIAPKIRVASSYG
+673 APKIRVASSYG
-687 VCETTNTYIEDQRR
+687 YTRSAISLADAKKR
-701 CASYQELGYPAGRW
+701 CASYQELSAPAGRW
-715 RVPTVAEIEF
+715 RVPTVSEIEF
-725 IMYQSQEKRI
+725 IVVQSQNRRI
-735 PELFNTGTSYMSAQG
+735 PLLFNNGGTYWSAQG
-750 VVSTTMTNGKL
+750 RVTTTLNGNGELNK
-761 TVPTNTDGS
+761 PTSKDGT
-770 AAVRCVYDEWYW
+770 AYVRCVYDEWYW

-788 PNNNGRYSFTW
+788 PNNNGRYRFTW
-799 GDRERTNPNPKPNPT
+799 GDRERTNPNPT

>member
-28 DDSFNGPDPDGGA
+28 DDSFNGPDSDGGA

-51 SHGSRAGEVDKLNE
+51 YHGSRAGEVDKLNE

-85 PVLTQRFSGLTG
+85 PVLTQSFSGLTG

-127 ANLPGGPSS
+127 ANLPDGPSS

-232 AVNPATHTLVTRDYY
+232 AVNPATHTLVTGDYY

-253 ENQTHRQRKLEAGTD
+253 EDQTHRQRKLEAGTD

-380 VDQNHYTMDNIEST
+380 VDQNHYTMDNVEST

-405 VTNVEMTYYRYY
+405 VTNVEMTYYRYN

-469 KLVVWNPY
+469 KLVIWNPY
-477 DSYNESVNLTNRNN
+477 NQRNESVSLTDLRSDNTVNTN
-491 NDDVTTAINSINYYR
+491 INSISYYR
-506 PSNDPAYSRYDIKIT
+506 PSNDPAYSRYDITIT

-546 QMYITTRQNYTEKGA
+546 QMYIVAKRNNGTTSNYGNVYVNNN
-561 SAAQGNMFV
+561 QGSSWYDWMAV
-570 NGYQADRYGDRYKW
+570 NGLGSAQ
-584 YMTYGLSN
+584 
-592 SDGTNSNP
+592 NSN
-600 NQYVINITQFD
+600 INMYIINVTQLNIGD
-611 SSTDYIIG
+611 NYIIG
-619 DPRSLTI
+619 DPRVNTP
-626 NNLTGRG
+626 NNLGY
-633 FNGTNAYSAPA
+633 NN
-644 NGWAFA
+644 WARVD
-650 NDMSGTRRQ
+650 DMDGVSRRLQ
-659 LKYYYPTESGTDKA
+659 YYYPTDEST
-673 NWIAPKIRVASSYG
+673 NISNFIAPKFRIASSYG
-687 VCETTNTYIEDQRR
+687 VVSSLSDIEAKYR
-701 CASYQELGYPAGRW
+701 CAGYQEQNCPAGRW
-715 RVPTVAEIEF
+715 RVPTKSEVEYIIKLSE
-725 IMYQSQEKRI
+725 EDKI
-735 PELFNTGTSYMSAQG
+735 PTLFNPGH
-750 VVSTTMTNGKL
+750 
-761 TVPTNTDGS
+761 
-770 AAVRCVYDEWYW
+770 
-782 GNDTIV
+782 
-788 PNNNGRYSFTW
+788 
-799 GDRERTNPNPKPNPT
+799 
-814 N
+814 

>member
-28 DDSFNGPDPDGGA
+28 DDSFNGPDSDGGA

-70 AVLCLSPLTSTDDMP
+70 AVLCLSPLTSPDDMP

-115 PGNAVTCKAYVV
+115 PGDAVTCKAYVV
-127 ANLPGGPSS
+127 ANLPDGPSS
-136 VTDGMSVSDIRAIA
+136 VTDGMSVNDIRAIA

-179 TAESVSGKIDLQRAA
+179 TAESVSGNIDLQRAA

-232 AVNPATHTLVTRDYY
+232 AVNPATHTLVTGDYY

-380 VDQNHYTMDNIEST
+380 VDQNHYTMDNITST
-394 FIPVYT
+394 SIPVYT
-400 SHPTT
+400 SHPTEIT
-405 VTNVEMTYYRYY
+405 DIKVKYFRYSVTNNGDEYPV
-417 TTSQGIEKPIT
+417 T
-428 ITTTQY
+428 ITKAQ
-434 ENTQDKG
+434 NKASAPMND
-441 YGDIWTCDFLNPDK
+441 GDSIFSYKFQNIDAIHHS
-455 VDLVNPSTGINFSH
+455 STIEFSH
-469 KLVVWNPY
+469 PLVVWNPY
-477 DSYNESVNLTNRNN
+477 RKTRNGNYREISQSNLPTYINDIDHYRRTNE
-491 NDDVTTAINSINYYR
+491 A
-506 PSNDPAYSRYDIKIT
+506 AYSRYEIEIT
-521 IVHTDKVGKPDA
+521 IIHKDKIGKPDA
-533 DNFTKTITITQYP
+533 ANFTKTITITQYP
-546 QMYITTRQNYTEKGA
+546 QMYITTRQNYTTSGA
-561 SAAQGNMFV
+561 SAAQGNMWV
-570 NGYQADRYGDRYKW
+570 NGNQSNNSSWNTAV
-584 YMTYGLSN
+584 GLN
-592 SDGTNSNP
+592 GNNTNP
-600 NQYVINITQFD
+600 NQYIINITQL
-611 SSTDYIIG
+611 DYQEVQKYVIG
-619 DPRSLTI
+619 DPRTFDVD
-626 NNLTGRG
+626 NLTAPN
-633 FNGTNAYSAPA
+633 NG
-644 NGWAFA
+644 GWTKSWSIY
-650 NDMSGTRRQ
+650 NDKNNNI
-659 LKYYYPTESGTDKA
+659 LKYYYPTENSSRTEKM
-673 NWIAPKIRVASSYG
+673 IAPKFRVASSYG
-687 VCETTNTYIEDQRR
+687 VCNDMSYENAQRR
-701 CASYQELGYPAGRW
+701 CASYQEMDCPAGRW
-715 RVPTVAEIEF
+715 RIPTIAEMEF
-725 IMYQSQEKRI
+725 IIKLSNGKKI
-735 PELFNTGTSYMSAQG
+735 PVLFTNSSTSPYWSAQG
-750 VVSTTMTNGKL
+750 WVRANIVDDKL
-761 TVPTNTDGS
+761 PTPSMSDN
-770 AAVRCVYDEWYW
+770 ARVRCVYDEWYW
-782 GNDTIV
+782 ENEPLEKV
-788 PNNNGRYSFTW
+788 NGKYRFTW
-799 GDRERTNPNPKPNPT
+799 GDHERTNPNPT

>member
-28 DDSFNGPDPDGGA
+28 DDSFNGPDSDGGA

-51 SHGSRAGEVDKLNE
+51 YHGSRAGEVDKLNE

-85 PVLTQRFSGLTG
+85 PVLTQSFSGLTG

-127 ANLPGGPSS
+127 ANLPDGPSS

-232 AVNPATHTLVTRDYY
+232 AVNPATHTLVTGDYY

-253 ENQTHRQRKLEAGTD
+253 EDQTHRQRKLEAGTD

-380 VDQNHYTMDNIEST
+380 VDQNHYTMDNVEST

-405 VTNVEMTYYRYY
+405 VTNVEMAYYRYN

-469 KLVVWNPY
+469 KLVIWNPY
-477 DSYNESVNLTNRNN
+477 NQRNESVSLTDLRSDNTVNTN
-491 NDDVTTAINSINYYR
+491 INSISYYR
-506 PSNDPAYSRYDIKIT
+506 PSNDPAYSRYDITIT

-546 QMYITTRQNYTEKGA
+546 QMYIVAKRNNGTTSNYGNVYVNNN
-561 SAAQGNMFV
+561 QGSSWYDWMAV
-570 NGYQADRYGDRYKW
+570 NGLGSAQ
-584 YMTYGLSN
+584 
-592 SDGTNSNP
+592 NSN
-600 NQYVINITQFD
+600 INMYIINVTQLNIGD
-611 SSTDYIIG
+611 NYIIG
-619 DPRSLTI
+619 DPRVNTP
-626 NNLTGRG
+626 NNLGY
-633 FNGTNAYSAPA
+633 NN
-644 NGWAFA
+644 WARVD
-650 NDMSGTRRQ
+650 DMDGVSRRLQ
-659 LKYYYPTESGTDKA
+659 YYYPTDEST
-673 NWIAPKIRVASSYG
+673 NISNFIAPKFRIASSYG
-687 VCETTNTYIEDQRR
+687 VVSSLSDIEAKYR
-701 CASYQELGYPAGRW
+701 CAGYQEQNCPAGRW
-715 RVPTVAEIEF
+715 RVPTKSEVEYIIKLSE
-725 IMYQSQEKRI
+725 EDKI
-735 PELFNTGTSYMSAQG
+735 PTLFNPGH
-750 VVSTTMTNGKL
+750 
-761 TVPTNTDGS
+761 
-770 AAVRCVYDEWYW
+770 
-782 GNDTIV
+782 
-788 PNNNGRYSFTW
+788 
-799 GDRERTNPNPKPNPT
+799 
-814 N
+814 

>member
-28 DDSFNGPDPDGGA
+28 DDSFNGPDSDGGA

-51 SHGSRAGEVDKLNE
+51 YHGSRAGEVDKLNE

-85 PVLTQRFSGLTG
+85 PVLTQSFSGLTG

-127 ANLPGGPSS
+127 ANLPDGPSS

-232 AVNPATHTLVTRDYY
+232 AVNPATHTLVTGDYY

-253 ENQTHRQRKLEAGTD
+253 EDQTHRQRKLEAGTD

-380 VDQNHYTMDNIEST
+380 VDQNHYTMDNVEST

-405 VTNVEMTYYRYY
+405 VTNVEMTYYRYN

-469 KLVVWNPY
+469 KLVIWNPY
-477 DSYNESVNLTNRNN
+477 NQRNESVSLTDLRSDNTVNTN
-491 NDDVTTAINSINYYR
+491 INSISYYR
-506 PSNDPAYSRYDIKIT
+506 PSNDPAYSRYDITIT
-521 IVHTDKVGKPDA
+521 IVPKRNNGTTSNYGNVYVNNNQGSSWYDWMAVNGLGSA
-533 DNFTKTITITQYP
+533 QNSNIN
-546 QMYITTRQNYTEKGA
+546 MYIINVTQLNI
-561 SAAQGNMFV
+561 
-570 NGYQADRYGDRYKW
+570 GD
-584 YMTYGLSN
+584 N
-592 SDGTNSNP
+592 
-600 NQYVINITQFD
+600 
-611 SSTDYIIG
+611 YIIG
-619 DPRSLTI
+619 DPRVNTP
-626 NNLTGRG
+626 NNLGY
-633 FNGTNAYSAPA
+633 NN
-644 NGWAFA
+644 WARVD
-650 NDMSGTRRQ
+650 DMDGVSRRLQ
-659 LKYYYPTESGTDKA
+659 YYYPTDEST
-673 NWIAPKIRVASSYG
+673 NISNFIAPKFRIASSYG
-687 VCETTNTYIEDQRR
+687 VVSSLSDIEAKYR
-701 CASYQELGYPAGRW
+701 CAGYQEQNCPAGRW
-715 RVPTVAEIEF
+715 RVPTKSEVEYIIKLSE
-725 IMYQSQEKRI
+725 EDKI
-735 PELFNTGTSYMSAQG
+735 PTLFNPGH
-750 VVSTTMTNGKL
+750 
-761 TVPTNTDGS
+761 
-770 AAVRCVYDEWYW
+770 
-782 GNDTIV
+782 
-788 PNNNGRYSFTW
+788 
-799 GDRERTNPNPKPNPT
+799 
-814 N
+814 